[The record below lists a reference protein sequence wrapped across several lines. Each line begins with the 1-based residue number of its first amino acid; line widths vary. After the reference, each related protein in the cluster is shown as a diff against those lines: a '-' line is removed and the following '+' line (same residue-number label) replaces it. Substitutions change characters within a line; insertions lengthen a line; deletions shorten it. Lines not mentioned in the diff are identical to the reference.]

1 MTSCAIDGYRS
12 TRASPTVEAMTTTND
27 TQTSAR
33 PQAPGR
39 QPTRLLPGLLLAGAG
54 IAAAA
59 GIAAVAPALSAL
71 TVAVVLGVVVGNTPL
86 LPRTARPGLEWAT
99 RRMLR
104 VGVVLLGLQL
114 AVDQVLGLGAGTLLA
129 IALTV
134 AVTFVGTQ
142 WLGRVLGVSR
152 GLTILVAT
160 GFSICG
166 ASAIAAMEG
175 VVRRKDS
182 DVATAIALVT
192 LYGSLAI
199 VAVPL
204 AGPLLGLHGEAL
216 GSWAGVSVHEV
227 AQVVAAASP
236 AGAGAVATAAVVKL
250 SRVVLLAPLVAG
262 VSVRERRERVTSGR
276 TPPLVPLFVLGFL
289 AMIGV
294 RSTGLLPDVALDVA
308 GTVTSLLLAGALFGL
323 GCGVRLRALL
333 RTGPR
338 ALLLG
343 LGATLLIGVTGYVSL
358 AVLG

>member
-1 MTSCAIDGYRS
+1 MTSCATDGYRS
-12 TRASPTVEAMTTTND
+12 PVRCRTVKTMTTTD
-27 TQTSAR
+27 D
-33 PQAPGR
+33 APT
-39 QPTRLLPGLLLAGAG
+39 TRVTPKAPPRSLLPGLLLAGAG
-54 IAAAA
+54 IAAASA
-59 GIAAVAPALSAL
+59 VAAVVPAVSAL

-86 LPRTARPGLEWAT
+86 LPPSARPGLDWAT

-104 VGVVLLGLQL
+104 AGVVLLGLQL
-114 AVDQVLGLGAGTLLA
+114 AVGQVLGLGTGTLLA

-134 AVTFVGTQ
+134 TVTFLGTLG
-142 WLGRVLGVSR
+142 LGRLLGVSR

-175 VVRRKDS
+175 VVRRRDA

-199 VAVPL
+199 VVVPL
-204 AGPLLGLHGEAL
+204 VGPLLGLHGVAL
-216 GSWAGVSVHEV
+216 GAWAGVSVHEV

-236 AGAGAVATAAVVKL
+236 AGAAAVATAAVVKL

-262 VSVRERRERVTSGR
+262 VSVTERRQASGR
-276 TPPLVPLFVLGFL
+276 RPPLVPLFVLGFL

-294 RSTGLLPDVALDVA
+294 RSTGLVPDPALDVA
-308 GTVTSLLLAGALFGL
+308 DMVTSLLLAGALFGL
-323 GCGVRLRALL
+323 GSAVRLRSLL
-333 RTGPR
+333 LTGPR

-343 LGATLLIGVTGYVSL
+343 LGATLLVGAAGYVSL
-358 AVLG
+358 AFLG